1 MSIYA
6 IGDLHFGTKVNKPM
20 DIFGKMWYQHEE
32 KISINW
38 SKMVKAEDTVLLCGD
53 TSWGM
58 NIDEA
63 SSDLNIISEL
73 PGKKIFIK
81 GNHDFW
87 WLTISKLNKMYNN
100 SFFLQNSCI
109 EVENYAICGTR
120 GWICPN
126 DTKFTKHDNKI
137 YQREI
142 NRLELSLKKAK
153 EKSSGEIIVML
164 HYPPTND
171 KLERSGFIDLIEKYN
186 VKKVI
191 YGHLHGENSYKCGI
205 KGNHFETNFNLVS
218 ADYLNFK
225 LLKLE

>member
-20 DIFGKMWYQHEE
+20 NIFGEKWYQHEK
-32 KISINW
+32 KISENW
-38 SKMVKAEDTVLLCGD
+38 SKVVKEEDTVLLCGD
-53 TSWGM
+53 ISWGM

-63 SSDLNIISEL
+63 RPDLNIISEL
-73 PGKKIFIK
+73 PGKKILIK

-100 SFFLQNSCI
+100 LFFLQNSCI
-109 EVENYAICGTR
+109 QVENYAICGTR

-142 NRLELSLKKAK
+142 NRLELSLKKAQGNN
-153 EKSSGEIIVML
+153 SLEIIVML

-171 KLERSGFIDLIEKYN
+171 KLEKSGFIELIEKYN

-191 YGHLHGENSYKCGI
+191 YGHLHGENSYDCGI

-218 ADYLNFK
+218 ADYLDFQ
-225 LLKLE
+225 LLKL